1 MTEQMPH
8 QPVMVSEILAH
19 LETTAARV
27 FVDATVGAAG
37 HAAAMLAAF
46 PEATLVGIDQDPDAL
61 VEAGRRLAGF
71 RPERV
76 ILRQGNFRDL
86 APLLDGIPLAAGA
99 VDAILMDLGVSSMQF
114 DRAARGFTY
123 SAPEAPLDMRMNPA
137 QSLTAAGLLNQAEE
151 RELSR
156 IIRDYGEERW
166 ASRIAAFVVA
176 ARSRR
181 PLTTAGDLVDLIRA
195 AIPASARRQGG
206 HPARRTFQA
215 LRIAVNDELGALQEA
230 LPVAAGRL
238 APGGRLLVIS
248 FHSLEDRIVK
258 DTFRRLVA
266 DGGFTVATR
275 RPVSPGEAEQD
286 VNPRSRSAKLRVLIK
301 PADSIATATAGE
313 GEAGR
318 GAGRC

>member
-46 PEATLVGIDQDPDAL
+46 PEAMLVGIDQDPDAL

-71 RPERV
+71 QPERV

-166 ASRIAAFVVA
+166 ASRIAAFVVT
-176 ARSRR
+176 ARARR

-301 PADSIATATAGE
+301 PADSIATATAGA